1 MQANQIVNLE
11 ITKTAKIKR
20 LLALGLTRKEV
31 ATLMNV
37 GYGFVQNVY
46 AKEYGTSRTNN
57 RFGNRYFGVE
67 IEAFNIPRADLTRAL
82 KRAGI
87 KVKTDNRSSDAYEQN
102 YWKVTTDSSIAG
114 NQTFELVSPKLKGTA
129 GIKELEKVCEV
140 LKQKNAKIN
149 KSCGLH
155 IHLDATDFS
164 LDDWKALIKNHINYE
179 KLITSFMPKSRRK
192 NTYCKSMMKS
202 YGSKKSIYQAIDRCN
217 SIEDI
222 RDFYNSKYYRLNV
235 QSYFR
240 HKSVEFRQHSGTIEF
255 EKIKNW
261 ILLLNTLVKKAKKH
275 EVARQGG
282 ITSFKKNVPSKTLKF
297 YQERQ
302 AKFA

>member
-1 MQANQIVNLE
+1 MQATQILNLE

-20 LLALGLTRKEV
+20 LLALGMTRTEV

-37 GYGFVQNVY
+37 GYGFVQNIY

-67 IEAFNIPRADLTRAL
+67 IEAFNIPRAELARAL
-82 KRAGI
+82 RQAGI
-87 KVKTDNRSSDAYEQN
+87 KVKTDTRGNDAYEEN
-102 YWKVTTDSSIAG
+102 YWKVTTDGSIEG
-114 NQTFELVSPKLKGTA
+114 NQTFELVSPKLKGTK
-129 GIKELEKVCEV
+129 GIKELEKVCKV

-155 IHLDATDFS
+155 IHLDATDFNI
-164 LDDWKALIKNHINYE
+164 DDWQALIKNYINYE
-179 KLITSFMPKSRRK
+179 KLIDSFMPKSRR
-192 NTYCKSMMKS
+192 NNYYCKSMMKNHR
-202 YGSKKSIYQAIDRCN
+202 SKNSIYADLERCDC
-217 SIEDI
+217 IEDI

-255 EKIKNW
+255 EKIKSD
-261 ILLLNTLVKKAKKH
+261 IFRTM
-275 EVARQGG
+275 
-282 ITSFKKNVPSKTLKF
+282 
-297 YQERQ
+297 
-302 AKFA
+302 